1 MPSTGTIITR
11 VFTSRGQIPLENVT
25 VSIVRRVQGSVPQ
38 LLSVQ
43 ISDRSGTTQP
53 ITVPTPEIENS
64 QSPNQPT
71 PYALFDVWA
80 EHPMYQLL
88 VVQNV
93 QVFPGISSIQNLP
106 LIPLPQVGR
115 QSSVEVD
122 IPPQEL

>member
-43 ISDRSGTTQP
+43 ISDRSGNTQP

-88 VVQNV
+88 VVQNI

-106 LIPLPQVGR
+106 LIPLPEAGGR
-115 QSSVEVD
+115 PSQEVN
-122 IPPQEL
+122 IPPQNL

>member
-1 MPSTGTIITR
+1 MPDTGTIITR

-25 VSIVRRVQGSVPQ
+25 VSIVSHSQGTLPQ

-43 ISDRSGTTQP
+43 ISDRSGNTKP
-53 ITVPTPEIENS
+53 VSVPTPDAANS
-64 QSPNQPT
+64 RSPNMPT

-80 EHPMYQLL
+80 EHPAYQLL

-106 LIPLPQVGR
+106 LIPLPEVGGR
-115 QSSVEVD
+115 PSAEVN